1 MKILLIII
9 AIIALF
15 FLLSKQSEAG
25 NPLKSGDIAPDFRL
39 VDQNGSIKSLSDFSG
54 QWVVLYFYP
63 KDDTPGCT
71 KEACSFR
78 DDLTTLG
85 KIGAKVVG
93 VSVDDSDSHSKFA
106 SKYHLPFPLLADQ
119 DGKVAKSYGA
129 LTNLLLL
136 KIAKRYTFLID
147 PKGKIAKVYLS
158 VDTSRHSKEIIDD
171 LIKLTH

>member
-1 MKILLIII
+1 MKILLLIL
-9 AIIALF
+9 AIVALV
-15 FLLSKQSEAG
+15 FLISKQSEAA
-25 NPLKSGDIAPDFRL
+25 NTPKSGDTAPDFRL
-39 VDQNGSIKSLSDFSG
+39 VDQNGTIRSLSDFSG

-78 DDLTTLG
+78 DDLTTLE
-85 KIGAKVVG
+85 KLGAKVVG

-106 SKYHLPFPLLADQ
+106 SKYHLPFPLLADA
-119 DGKVAKSYGA
+119 DGKVAESYGA
-129 LTNLLLL
+129 LTNLMLL

-158 VDTSRHSKEIIDD
+158 VDTSRHSQEIVDD
-171 LIKLTH
+171 LKKLSH

>member
-1 MKILLIII
+1 MKILLLIL
-9 AIIALF
+9 AIVALV
-15 FLLSKQSEAG
+15 FLISKQSEAA
-25 NPLKSGDIAPDFRL
+25 NTPKPGDTAPDFRL
-39 VDQNGSIKSLSDFSG
+39 VDQNGTIRSLSDFSG

-78 DDLTTLG
+78 DDLTTLE
-85 KIGAKVVG
+85 KLGAKVVG

-106 SKYHLPFPLLADQ
+106 SKYHLPFPLLADA
-119 DGKVAKSYGA
+119 DGKVAESYGA

-158 VDTSRHSKEIIDD
+158 VDTSRHSQEIVDD
-171 LIKLTH
+171 LKKLSH

>member
-1 MKILLIII
+1 MVILVDSFLNKQAFDFSLI
-9 AIIALF
+9 ADD
-15 FLLSKQSEAG
+15 G
-25 NPLKSGDIAPDFRL
+25 NPFTLSSLKGKKI
-39 VDQNGSIKSLSDFSG
+39 I
-54 QWVVLYFYP
+54 LYFYP